1 MRTFASIKS
10 HSIHPILIPFP
21 IAFLT
26 ATVVCDVVG
35 WASGAVAWY
44 RTGAW
49 LSVAGIATA
58 LLAAIPGLL
67 DYLFSVPPDSSAKK
81 RATRHMI
88 VNLVSV
94 GLFAAAWLLRSDGAA
109 TEPSVWIV
117 VLELAGLGLLMI
129 GGWLGGTLVHRN
141 FIGPEHRYAH
151 AGKWSEQR
159 LDDRPGEPQKVCRT
173 DELKVDQMR
182 LLHVGTRRIVLART
196 EDGYRAFQDRCT
208 HKGGPLSDGVL
219 MCGRVQCLWH
229 GSQFDVATG
238 QVKAGPAEQAIRTYP
253 IEDRDGFVYLTVS

>member
-10 HSIHPILIPFP
+10 HSIHPILIAFP

-35 WASGAVAWY
+35 WVSGAVAWY

-58 LLAAIPGLL
+58 LLAAIPGFL
-67 DYLFSVPPDSSAKK
+67 DYLFSVPPDSSAKS

-94 GLFAAAWLLRSDGAA
+94 GLFAGAWLLRSDGAA
-109 TEPSVWIV
+109 TEPDLFIV
-117 VLELAGLGLLMI
+117 VVELAGLGLLVI

-141 FIGPEHRYAH
+141 FIGPEHRYAQ

-159 LDDRPGEPQKVCRT
+159 LDDRPGEPLKVCRT
-173 DELKVDQMR
+173 DELKIDQMR
-182 LLHVGTRRIVLART
+182 LLHVGTKRIVLART
-196 EDGYRAFQDRCT
+196 ENGYRAFQDHCT

-229 GSQFDVATG
+229 GSQFDATTG
-238 QVKAGPAEQAIRTYP
+238 QVKAGPAEKPIQTYTV
-253 IEDRDGFVYLTVS
+253 EERDGNVYLTV